1 MDPFTLGAVGVGGA
15 IISALVAAG
24 PVIAPVAGAAAAAG
38 PLATVATA
46 VAVPAGA
53 ALAAGSAAPAA
64 LVASNP
70 HAALGAQN
78 AINDAINQGVANFN
92 NTVNGLNIPGVPPLG

>member
-1 MDPFTLGAVGVGGA
+1 MDPFTIGAIGVGGA

-24 PVIAPVAGAAAAAG
+24 PVVAPVAGAAAAAG

-70 HAALGAQN
+70 HASLGAQN